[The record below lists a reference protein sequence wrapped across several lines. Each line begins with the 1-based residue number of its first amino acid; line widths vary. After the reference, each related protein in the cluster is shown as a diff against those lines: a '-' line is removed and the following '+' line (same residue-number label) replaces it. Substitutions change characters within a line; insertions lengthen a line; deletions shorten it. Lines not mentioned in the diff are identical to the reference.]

1 MSTRNSRVTKVGTVV
16 AAAVL
21 GGVGSVAVLGG
32 TAEAVP
38 GAQER
43 CSFGAKSIAT
53 VDGWKSMGLGVTI
66 DNGKV
71 ARKVIAHLAADLG
84 VDTLAEVR
92 VGYSIDGGPVKEKVY
107 GPGKKCN
114 TSKVIK
120 GASGRSAS
128 YSPDYTSGDPSA
140 YVIDGEHPML
150 SVTAMEFPST
160 KAAITYLHGYTTS
173 TKDCPGD
180 TPGGGGSGGGQPDC
194 TAKMKKLK
202 FALGDE
208 RWGYQMRSTCRISG
222 QTTSSVFNTLFVRQ
236 GKYVVYASAMSMDA
250 SAPSIPKSID
260 LTALALKSV

>member
-1 MSTRNSRVTKVGTVV
+1 MNRRWLTRALIALAVPALIVPVASSATAAGTVDVPSVTAV
-16 AAAVL
+16 AGIYPHL
-21 GGVGSVAVLGG
+21 EGG
-32 TAEAVP
+32 TANE
-38 GAQER
+38 
-43 CSFGAKSIAT
+43 ST
-53 VDGWKSMGLGVTI
+53 
-66 DNGKV
+66 GKV
-71 ARKVIAHLAADLG
+71 YA
-84 VDTLAEVR
+84 
-92 VGYSIDGGPVKEKVY
+92 
-107 GPGKKCN
+107 PGKKC
-114 TSKVIK
+114 KPGKAIK
-120 GASGRSAS
+120 GASARTAS

-173 TKDCPGD
+173 TKDCPGG